1 MNGVLHAVA
10 AGDTVTVP
18 AGARHGL
25 RAITLLEL
33 IIIELVTSSDVG
45 DYVRVSAEWV
55 GRKALLIICNSID

>member
-10 AGDTVTVP
+10 AGDTVIVP

-25 RAITLLEL
+25 RAITPLEL

-45 DYVRVSAEWV
+45 IMYVF
-55 GRKALLIICNSID
+55 LLNGWGGKRS